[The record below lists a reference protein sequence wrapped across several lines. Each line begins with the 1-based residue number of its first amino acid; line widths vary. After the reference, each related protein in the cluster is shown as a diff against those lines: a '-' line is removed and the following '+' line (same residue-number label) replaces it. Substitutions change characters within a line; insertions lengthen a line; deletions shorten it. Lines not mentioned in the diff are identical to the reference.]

1 MCSSY
6 TVGVTKPLMKNDVL
20 RKGDY
25 IYEIKGD
32 SKLPFERVLWVK
44 DVFSNGE
51 VDLVNLCS
59 GETEKINVK
68 KDDLTNLQKLQL
80 TDDVRRL
87 MRIQP

>member
-6 TVGVTKPLMKNDVL
+6 TVGVTTPLERTDEL
-20 RKGDY
+20 RNGDY

-59 GETEKINVK
+59 GKTEKINVK

-80 TDDVRRL
+80 PDNIRKLLGIDS
-87 MRIQP
+87 